1 LVPPPDFGRF
11 GRRWRHN
18 GRVAPVGCPRARICR
33 KNSRNGRGTSQGA
46 QHRAAD
52 VRSCDGTAASRRA
65 AGERRLR
72 WQRACS
78 GVAKDHGRGRCA
90 GTGRVG
96 RGGGRG
102 GCGCRNSSRQ
112 RGCWGEQCVRGDSPA
127 CAMRILRFGLVTR
140 ATADALRR
148 CWVEAGARCVQ
159 GAQQQCGSCGGG
171 AGRPAGTAPQGS
183 SPAVARRRWRRRGGR
198 AISDAIL
205 GMIGVWCAWVGL
217 WYCYRGGGQVT
228 ADHDESRP
236 HAEHRVGHSNFQ

>member
-1 LVPPPDFGRF
+1 MPPPDFGRF

-78 GVAKDHGRGRCA
+78 GVAKDHGRGRFA

-112 RGCWGEQCVRGDSPA
+112 RGCRGEQCVRGDSPA

-159 GAQQQCGSCGGG
+159 GAQHAVWQLRRGRWPPRWHRPAGQQPCCGTAQMAEAWRPCDIGCNSGHDRRVVRVGGSVVLLQGGG
-171 AGRPAGTAPQGS
+171 ADDGGSRRIETTCGT
-183 SPAVARRRWRRRGGR
+183 
-198 AISDAIL
+198 
-205 GMIGVWCAWVGL
+205 
-217 WYCYRGGGQVT
+217 
-228 ADHDESRP
+228 
-236 HAEHRVGHSNFQ
+236 